1 MNWYEA
7 LILGI
12 IQGLTEFLPVSS
24 SGHLEIGKALFGI
37 SGSEN
42 LNFSIVVHGATV
54 LSTILVLRHEI
65 LKLLT
70 GLFKFRMN
78 EETIYVLKI
87 AISMIPVLLVG
98 ILFKDIIKTLFDG
111 SAMWFIGA
119 MLLVTALLLWLTTII
134 KPKEKPLTYWR
145 ALLIGVAQAIAVVPG
160 ISRSGAT
167 IATGLMLGTRK
178 EEVAKFSFL
187 MVLIPILGENFLDLM
202 SGSFSNNAS
211 LPVSSLLIGFIAAF
225 VTGWFACSFM
235 LRIVKRGKLIWFAI
249 YCTLV
254 GILTI
259 LFL

>member
-42 LNFSIVVHGATV
+42 LTFSIVVHGATV

-65 LKLLT
+65 IKLIT

-78 EETIYVLKI
+78 EETEYILKI
-87 AISMIPVLLVG
+87 GVSMIPVLIVG
-98 ILFKDIIKTLFDG
+98 LLFKDFIKTLFDG
-111 SAMWFIGA
+111 SAIWFVGA
-119 MLLVTALLLWLTTII
+119 MLLVTALLLWFTSIF
-134 KPKEKPLTYWR
+134 KAKEKPMSYWH
-145 ALLIGVAQAIAVVPG
+145 ALIIGIAQAIAVVPG

-167 IATGLMLGTRK
+167 IATGLMLGNRK
-178 EEVAKFSFL
+178 DEVAKFSFL
-187 MVLIPILGENFLDLM
+187 MVLIPILGENLLDLM
-202 SGSFSNNAS
+202 SGNFTNNSSLHAS
-211 LPVSSLLIGFIAAF
+211 HLLIGFIAAF

-249 YCTLV
+249 YCAIV
-254 GILTI
+254 GLITI

>member
-111 SAMWFIGA
+111 SAIWFIGA

>member
-1 MNWYEA
+1 
-7 LILGI
+7 
-12 IQGLTEFLPVSS
+12 
-24 SGHLEIGKALFGI
+24 
-37 SGSEN
+37 
-42 LNFSIVVHGATV
+42 
-54 LSTILVLRHEI
+54 
-65 LKLLT
+65 
-70 GLFKFRMN
+70 
-78 EETIYVLKI
+78 
-87 AISMIPVLLVG
+87 MIPVLLVG